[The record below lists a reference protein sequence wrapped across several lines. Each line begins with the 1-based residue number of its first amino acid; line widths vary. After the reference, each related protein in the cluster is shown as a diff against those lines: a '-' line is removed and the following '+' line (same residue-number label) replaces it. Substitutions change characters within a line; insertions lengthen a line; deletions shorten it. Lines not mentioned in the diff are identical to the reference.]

1 MRSVVFTV
9 RGVTFEGRQ
18 EVLARMLGNEPI
30 KIVPEPENQYDPNAL
45 AVYVALSGEVL
56 QVGYVP
62 KERAAEIALLLDGE
76 SVVGEVNQKTGGFVK
91 ANGELAS
98 YGLQVVVDF
107 PDPPPPADM
116 SAGWE
121 V

>member
-1 MRSVVFTV
+1 MKSVVFSV

-18 EVLARMLGNEPI
+18 ETLARMLGNEPI
-30 KIVPEPENQYDPNAL
+30 KIVPEPDNQYDPNAL
-45 AVYVALSGEVL
+45 AVYVAFSGDVL

-62 KERAAEIALLLDGE
+62 KERAAEIALLLEGE
-76 SVVGEVNQKTGGFVK
+76 SIVGEVSQITGGFVK
-91 ANGELAS
+91 QNGDLAS

-107 PDPPPPADM
+107 PDPLQPADM

-121 V
+121 F